1 MATQIVNKSLDE
13 LIPYEN
19 NPRNNENAVD
29 AVMNSIRE
37 FGFKV
42 PIVVDKENVIVAGHT
57 RWEAAKRLGLESVP
71 CIIADD
77 LTDEQVRA
85 FRLAD
90 NKTSELAGWD
100 FRLLEEELDRLELD
114 MSQFGFKIAD
124 DIDIDSFF
132 SDTEPTNEDESV
144 KDEPKK
150 IQCPHCGEW
159 FDA

>member
-1 MATQIVNKSLDE
+1 MSNELIFKPLSE

-19 NPRNNENAVD
+19 NPRNNENAIE
-29 AVMNSIRE
+29 AVANSIKE

-42 PIVVDKENVIVAGHT
+42 PIVIDKDNVIVAGHT
-57 RWEAAKRLGLESVP
+57 RFEAAKRLGLGAAP
-71 CIIADD
+71 CIVADD
-77 LTDEQVRA
+77 LTEEQVRA

-90 NKTSELAGWD
+90 NKTAELAGWD
-100 FRLLEEELDRLELD
+100 FRLLEEELDRLEFD
-114 MSQFGFKIAD
+114 MSQFGFKLKD

-132 SDTEPTNEDESV
+132 ADAEPTEKESA

-159 FDA
+159 FEA

>member
-1 MATQIVNKSLDE
+1 MSNELISKPLSE

-19 NPRNNENAVD
+19 NPRNNENAVE

-42 PIVVDKENVIVAGHT
+42 PIVIDKENVIVAGHT
-57 RWEAAKRLGLESVP
+57 RFEAAKKLGMEAVP
-71 CIIADD
+71 CIVADD
-77 LTDEQVRA
+77 LTEEQIRA

-90 NKTSELAGWD
+90 NKTAELAGWD
-100 FRLLEEELDRLELD
+100 FRMLEEELDRLELD
-114 MSQFGFKIAD
+114 MSQFGFKISD

-132 SDTEPTNEDESV
+132 SDAEPTEKEEPV

-159 FDA
+159 FEA